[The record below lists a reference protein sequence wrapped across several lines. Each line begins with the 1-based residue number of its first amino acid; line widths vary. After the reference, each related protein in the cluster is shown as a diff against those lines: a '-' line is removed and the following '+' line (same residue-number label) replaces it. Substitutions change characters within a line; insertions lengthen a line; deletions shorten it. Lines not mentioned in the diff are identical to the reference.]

1 MSIFIPP
8 TDDFVQQAI
17 MPDEFSSTEMRMAYR
32 LYRHYA
38 PTARGRNVYKLTNG
52 TYTENEPAD
61 MTTVAVTYYGGHATE
76 VTATEAA
83 SLTAAGYGAYIS

>member
-1 MSIFIPP
+1 MSIFTPP

-17 MPDEFSSTEMRMAYR
+17 IPDEFSSTEFRMAYN

-38 PTARGRNVYKLTNG
+38 PTARGRNVYKLNDG

-61 MTTVAVTYYGGHATE
+61 MTTVAVTYYGGHAIE
-76 VTATEAA
+76 VTAAEVA
-83 SLTAAGYGAYIS
+83 SLTSAGYGEYIS

>member
-1 MSIFIPP
+1 MSIFTPP

-17 MPDEFSSTEMRMAYR
+17 MPDEFSSTEVRLAYK

-38 PTARGRNVYKLTNG
+38 PTAKGRNVYKLNDG
-52 TYTENEPAD
+52 TYTENEPSD
-61 MTTVAVTYYGGHATE
+61 MTTVSVIYYGGHATE

-83 SLTAAGYGAYIS
+83 SLTSAGYGEYIS

>member
-1 MSIFIPP
+1 MSTFTPP

-17 MPDEFSSTEMRMAYR
+17 MPDEFASSEMRMAYK

-38 PTARGRNVYKLTNG
+38 PTARGRNVYKLNDG

-61 MTTVAVTYYGGHATE
+61 MTTVAKTYYGGHSTE
-76 VTATEAA
+76 VTASEVD